1 MSIDRD
7 RGASRRRRAQWG
19 GALLAAIAIVMT
31 PPLGIGSYVLGVAAA
46 GYPLDG
52 TGVAPLA
59 VAVVGGAVGLALVV
73 GSALIVSA
81 LVARPRPRPVTTAGA
96 VSLIAGTALLTALP
110 LAPSVVL
117 GLMGFPYLVAIAL
130 MGFGASACA
139 SAWMRSGETAPGPRV
154 ESDRE
159 RPATLAA
166 TLAVATLIPLSLL
179 ATGLVEA
186 FVWGPE
192 AQTDGLTAAEVWAAL
207 SAGDAAAARAGIIGW
222 AVISA
227 LLSLLPA
234 LVAVLAR
241 RIPDAA
247 PADRRR
253 AIRVAGLFAGGM
265 VATLHW
271 VGTFSLGMSIADTL
285 PPYTGS
291 LSGPAAVI
299 VGLGSFLLASAVFAA
314 LLGRPAAR
322 AHTSPVREVTP
333 TR

>member
-7 RGASRRRRAQWG
+7 RGAARRRAQWG
-19 GALLAAIAIVMT
+19 GALLAAVAIVMT
-31 PPLGIGSYVLGVAAA
+31 PPLGVGSYVLGVAAA
-46 GYPLDG
+46 GYPLEG
-52 TGVAPLA
+52 TGVTPLA
-59 VAVVGGAVGLALVV
+59 VAVVGGAVGLALVG
-73 GSALIVSA
+73 GSVLIVSA
-81 LVARPRPRPVTTAGA
+81 LIARPRPRPVTTAGA
-96 VSLIAGTALLTALP
+96 VSVIAGTVLFSALP
-110 LAPSVVL
+110 LAPSVVF
-117 GLMGFPYLVAIAL
+117 GLLGFPYLVAIAL

-139 SAWMRSGETAPGPRV
+139 SAWMRSSETAPGPRV

-159 RPATLAA
+159 RPAALAA

-192 AQTDGLTAAEVWAAL
+192 AQTDGLTAADVWAAL
-207 SAGDAAAARAGIIGW
+207 SPGDAAAARAGIVVW
-222 AVISA
+222 AVMSA

-241 RIPDAA
+241 RVPDAL
-247 PADRRR
+247 PVDRSR
-253 AIRVAGLFAGGM
+253 ATLIAGLFAGGI

-291 LSGPAAVI
+291 LSEPAAVI
-299 VGLGSFLLASAVFAA
+299 LGLGSFLIAIAVAGA
-314 LLGRPAAR
+314 LTTRRAPRAQPRPLVDATPAR
-322 AHTSPVREVTP
+322 
-333 TR
+333 